1 MQIGANE
8 GSELEIDNCKSF
20 SKKIVM
26 PRPLRIEY
34 AGACYHLM
42 SRGDRREDIFLDE
55 ADRER
60 FLELLGKVCGKNGWG
75 VHAYCLMSNHWH
87 AVVET
92 PQPNLAA
99 GMRWLLGT
107 YTQSFNRR
115 HRQWGHLFGGRY
127 KAQLID
133 ERTPAYLVSACNY
146 VHLNPKR
153 AGLIANGAPLQSY
166 RWSSYPAYLKPSL
179 RREWLRVDR
188 VLGEHGLERESARNR
203 REFSRRM
210 EAICPV
216 DLGGEDQALR
226 RGWKLGAEDFRDRLA
241 DKLSEK
247 GKKGEPARGRR
258 ELDHVLAERLAQD
271 CLREVGWSRRDL
283 EQNPKG
289 DVIKVEIARQLR
301 AQTPMTR
308 RWIAQRL
315 RMGSAGYLSQLLG
328 RT

>member
-1 MQIGANE
+1 
-8 GSELEIDNCKSF
+8 
-20 SKKIVM
+20 M

-42 SRGDRREDIFLDE
+42 SRGDRREEIFRDDLD
-55 ADRER
+55 RKR
-60 FLELLGKVCGKNGWG
+60 FLEVLGRACGKNGWQ
-75 VHAYCLMSNHWH
+75 VHAYCLMSNHFH

-92 PQPNLAA
+92 PQPNLAV

-133 ERTPAYLVSACNY
+133 ERSAGYLVQACNY

-153 AGLIANGAPLQSY
+153 AGLVGKEARLETYG
-166 RWSSYPAYLKPSL
+166 WSSYPAYLKP
-179 RREWLRVDR
+179 RWRQEWLRTDR
-188 VLGEHGLERESARNR
+188 VLGEHGLESDTARSR

-216 DLGGEDQALR
+216 DLAGEHQPLR
-226 RGWKLGAEDFRDRLA
+226 RGWKLGGEDFRDRLA
-241 DKLSEK
+241 DKL
-247 GKKGEPARGRR
+247 ARGGREGERAGERR
-258 ELDHVLAERLAQD
+258 EIDHVLAERLAQS
-271 CLREVGWSRRDL
+271 CLREVGWNLSDL
-283 EQNPKG
+283 ERERKG
-289 DVIKVEIARQLR
+289 DAIKVAIARELR
-301 AQTPMTR
+301 TNTPMTR

-315 RMGSAGYLSQLLG
+315 RMGSVGYLSNLLAHDDIKL
-328 RT
+328 